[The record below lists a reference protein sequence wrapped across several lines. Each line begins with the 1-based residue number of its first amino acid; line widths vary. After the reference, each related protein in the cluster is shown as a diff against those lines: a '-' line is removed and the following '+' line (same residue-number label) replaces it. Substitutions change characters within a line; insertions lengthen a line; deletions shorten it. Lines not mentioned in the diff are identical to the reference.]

1 MLNPIYLDTARLG
14 QTSPTALAAQFDF
27 VRLTAEEPSSLYF
40 EKFLQHGSRAWSQSR
55 HERFSGLHG
64 WSGIA
69 GLKRKLADIAGFS
82 ASSSRVL
89 LSGQSTPLVEL
100 AAHMLSRQ
108 CRRILTTDL
117 SWPAWQATIERIARR
132 SYIPVVVVPIREA
145 ILNGRVSVE
154 DVVELIRERFCPEFC
169 DGLFLPA
176 VDNLGIRMPVRAIVR
191 SIRERTDLRF
201 CVVDGAQAICHAPA
215 SISDQD
221 CDLFL
226 AGCHKWIG
234 AYQPLRL
241 AIAPNRRTQPVIVE
255 TFRRLMRNGDLQDSL
270 LSFTEQLD
278 SGTLDGIS
286 ETTNLTPLFA
296 ARGAARVF
304 LRNASRWGLFRQQ
317 LQNARQ
323 VRSLARQAGWLTPE
337 SDEGFLTGIVLI
349 QSADSEVRAMPP
361 DALRRHL
368 HDEGIIATTYADG
381 LVRLSMPTRAFLQDE
396 IRLIS
401 RALQSVTRHTTPL
414 GGPVDAAPVL
424 AELPSAGF
432 VDQSTMRPESTG
444 SLVL

>member
-40 EKFLQHGSRAWSQSR
+40 EKFLQHGSRAWTKYRYTQ
-55 HERFSGLHG
+55 FSGLHG

-69 GLKRKLADIAGFS
+69 GLKHKLADIAGFP
-82 ASSSRVL
+82 ASSHVL

-100 AAHMLSRQ
+100 AAHMLCRQ
-108 CRRILTTDL
+108 CCRILTTDL
-117 SWPAWQATIERIARR
+117 SWPAWQATIECIARR
-132 SYIPVVVVPIREA
+132 SHIPVVTIPIRDA
-145 ILNGRVSVE
+145 ILKERASVE
-154 DVVELIRERFCPEFC
+154 DVVRLIRERFCHESC

-176 VDNLGIRMPVRAIVR
+176 VDNLGILMPVRAIVR

-201 CVVDGAQAICHAPA
+201 CVVDGAQAIGHVPA

-255 TFRRLMRNGDLQDSL
+255 TFRSLMRNGELRDSL

-304 LRNASRWGLFRQQ
+304 PRNASRWGLFRQQ
-317 LQNARQ
+317 LQNARM
-323 VRSLARQAGWLTPE
+323 VRSLASQAGWLTPE
-337 SDEGFLTGIVLI
+337 PHEGFLTGIVII
-349 QSADSEVRAMPP
+349 QSADSEVRALQP

-368 HDEGIIATTYADG
+368 HDEGIIATTYANG
-381 LVRLSMPTRAFLQDE
+381 LVRLSMPARGFRQDE
-396 IRLIS
+396 VQLIA
-401 RALQSVTRHTTPL
+401 RALCSTSCRTTSR
-414 GGPVDAAPVL
+414 GWQVDAAPVP
-424 AELPSAGF
+424 AELPSVGF
-432 VDQSTMRPESTG
+432 LDQSTMPPVPTG
-444 SLVL
+444 SLTL

>member
-40 EKFLQHGSRAWSQSR
+40 EKFLQHGPRAWTKSR

-64 WSGIA
+64 WNGIA
-69 GLKRKLADIAGFS
+69 ELKCKLADIAGFS
-82 ASSSRVL
+82 ASPQVL

-108 CRRILTTDL
+108 CCRILTTDL

-132 SYIPVVVVPIREA
+132 SHIPVVVVPIRDA

-154 DVVELIRERFCPEFC
+154 DVVQLIRERFCREFC

-201 CVVDGAQAICHAPA
+201 CVVDGAQAIGHVPA

-255 TFRRLMRNGDLQDSL
+255 TFRSLMRNGELRDSL

-304 LRNASRWGLFRQQ
+304 PRNASRWGLFRQQ
-317 LQNARQ
+317 LQNARM
-323 VRSLARQAGWLTPE
+323 VRSLASQAGWLTPE
-337 SDEGFLTGIVLI
+337 PHEGFLTGIVII
-349 QSADSEVRAMPP
+349 QSADSEVRALPP

-368 HDEGIIATTYADG
+368 HDEGIIATTYANG
-381 LVRLSMPTRAFLQDE
+381 LVRLSMPARGFRQDE
-396 IRLIS
+396 VQLIA
-401 RALQSVTRHTTPL
+401 RALCSTSCRTTSR
-414 GGPVDAAPVL
+414 GWQVDAAPVP

-432 VDQSTMRPESTG
+432 VDQSTMRPASTG

>member
-1 MLNPIYLDTARLG
+1 MLNSIYLDTARLG

-40 EKFLQHGSRAWSQSR
+40 ENFLQHGSRAWTKSR
-55 HERFSGLHG
+55 HGHFSGLHG
-64 WSGIA
+64 WNGIA
-69 GLKRKLADIAGFS
+69 GLKHKLADIAGFT
-82 ASSSRVL
+82 ASSRVL

-100 AAHMLSRQ
+100 AAHMLSER
-108 CRRILTTDL
+108 CCRILITDL
-117 SWPAWQATIERIARR
+117 SWPAWQATIERVAHR
-132 SYIPVVVVPIREA
+132 SNISVVTIPIRDA
-145 ILNGRVSVE
+145 ILNGRDSVV
-154 DVVELIRERFCPEFC
+154 DVVRQICERFCRESC

-176 VDNLGIRMPVRAIVR
+176 VDNLGIRMPVRTIVR

-201 CVVDGAQAICHAPA
+201 CVVDGAQAIGHVPA

-241 AIAPNRRTQPVIVE
+241 AVAPNRRTQPVIVE
-255 TFRRLMRNGDLQDSL
+255 TFRSLMRNGELQDSL

-278 SGTLDGIS
+278 SGTLDGVS

-317 LQNARQ
+317 LRNASQ
-323 VRSLARQAGWLTPE
+323 VRSLASQAGWLTPE
-337 SDEGFLTGIVLI
+337 PDEGFLTGIVII
-349 QSADSEVRAMPP
+349 QSADSEVRALLP
-361 DALRRHL
+361 DNVRRRL
-368 HDEGIIATTYADG
+368 HDEGVIATTYANG
-381 LVRLSMPTRAFLQDE
+381 LVRLSMPARSFQRDELQ
-396 IRLIS
+396 LIA
-401 RALQSVTRHTTPL
+401 RALRSTSCPTTSR
-414 GGPVDAAPVL
+414 GWQVDAAPVP
-424 AELPSAGF
+424 AELPSVGF
-432 VDQSTMRPESTG
+432 LDQSTMPPVSTG
-444 SLVL
+444 SLIL

>member
-1 MLNPIYLDTARLG
+1 LLNPIYLDTARLG
-14 QTSPTALAAQFDF
+14 QTSPTSLAAQFDF
-27 VRLTAEEPSSLYF
+27 VRLTAEQPSSLYF
-40 EKFLQHGSRAWSQSR
+40 EKFLQHGSRAWPQSR
-55 HERFSGLHG
+55 HGRFSGLHG

-69 GLKRKLADIAGFS
+69 GLKRKLADIAGFT
-82 ASSSRVL
+82 ASSRVL

-132 SYIPVVVVPIREA
+132 SHIPVVVVPIRDA

-154 DVVELIRERFCPEFC
+154 DVVQLIRERFCHESC

-201 CVVDGAQAICHAPA
+201 CVVDGAQAIGHAPA

-241 AIAPNRRTQPVIVE
+241 AIAPNRCTQPVIVE
-255 TFRRLMRNGDLQDSL
+255 AFRRLMRNGELQDSL

-304 LRNASRWGLFRQQ
+304 PRNASRWGLFRQQ
-317 LQNARQ
+317 LQNARL
-323 VRSLARQAGWLTPE
+323 VRSLASQAGWLTLEP
-337 SDEGFLTGIVLI
+337 DEGFLTGIVMI
-349 QSADSEVRAMPP
+349 QSADHKVRALPP
-361 DALRRHL
+361 DVLRRHL

-381 LVRLSMPTRAFLQDE
+381 LVRLSMPARSLQQDGLQ
-396 IRLIS
+396 LIA
-401 RALQSVTRHTTPL
+401 RALRNVSRHTTSR
-414 GGPVDAAPVL
+414 GWQVDTAPVP
-424 AELPSAGF
+424 AELPSVGF
-432 VDQSTMRPESTG
+432 VDLSTMSSVSAG
-444 SLVL
+444 SLTL